1 MKTKQNIN
9 DNDKDNS
16 LIYKNYNINYEN
28 DNYNLSLNIMVN
40 NINLIL
46 KKINKSINFYYKTKL
61 NSRILSEKLKLND
74 IKYQNNDLLSEFFDE
89 AYKDKKLYINKIDK
103 DKIYLI
109 IGKSKLFKYEIDLNK
124 EFINNDSLYFNN
136 EILDLNNQIKEIKK
150 NMNKKEDDIKNIIN
164 EKDNEI
170 SNLNRKIDE
179 ITLKLSEKEK
189 NDEEKINKLTNL
201 IKEQKEE
208 ICSLRN
214 NIYELNEF
222 KKEMNIL
229 SKKYISNLDSSI
241 IDNNIYNSTIKNWIN
256 PNMKIRANLLY
267 KLSRDGPEIST
278 FHEKCDHKGP
288 TLTLFHLKI
297 GDKIGFYVD
306 DSFDTT
312 SEWKKN
318 IFNFMFNLTQNQ
330 VYHKTFFDKISF
342 YCKGNCGPSVNGLG
356 CNPDVNLNYIYH
368 SANSIGNS
376 FDNGTNIL
384 PSGNIEKEYEVI
396 ETEIFQIIKS

>member
-1 MKTKQNIN
+1 MKVNQNIYG
-9 DNDKDNS
+9 DDKDNN

-40 NINLIL
+40 NIYLIL
-46 KKINKSINFYYKTKL
+46 KKINKSINFYYQTKI
-61 NSRILSEKLKLND
+61 NSRLLSEKFQLND
-74 IKYQNNDLLSEFFDE
+74 IKNQDNDLLSKFFDE
-89 AYKDKKLYINKIDK
+89 AYKNKKIYINKIDD

-109 IGKSKLFKYEIDLNK
+109 IGKSKLFNYEIDLNK
-124 EFINNDSLYFNN
+124 EFINNDNLYFNN
-136 EILDLNNQIKEIKK
+136 VILDLNNQIKEIKM

-164 EKDNEI
+164 EKDYEI

-179 ITLKLSEKEK
+179 ISLKLNEKEK
-189 NDEEKINKLTNL
+189 NDEEKINRLTNL
-201 IKEQKEE
+201 IKEQREE

-214 NIYELNEF
+214 NINELKEF

-229 SKKYISNLDSSI
+229 SKEYISNLDSSI
-241 IDNNIYNSTIKNWIN
+241 IDNNKYNSTLKNWIN

-278 FHEKCDHKGP
+278 FHDLCDNKGP

-306 DSFDTT
+306 DSFD
-312 SEWKKN
+312 SSSGWKQN
-318 IFNFMFNLTQNQ
+318 IFNFMFNLNQNQ
-330 VYHKTFFDKISF
+330 IYRKTFFDPNSF
-342 YCKGNCGPSVNGLG
+342 CCKRNCGPSVNGLG
-356 CNPDVNLNYIYH
+356 CNEDVNLNFIYH
-368 SANSIGNS
+368 SAQVIDSLYI
-376 FDNGTNIL
+376 NGTNIL
-384 PSGNIEKEYEVI
+384 PSGKLEKEYEVI